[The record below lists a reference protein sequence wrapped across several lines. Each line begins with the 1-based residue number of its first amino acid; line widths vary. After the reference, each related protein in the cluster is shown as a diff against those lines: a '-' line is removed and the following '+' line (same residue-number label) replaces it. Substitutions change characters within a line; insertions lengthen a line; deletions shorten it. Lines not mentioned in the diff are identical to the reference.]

1 LPAERTSPNLSIFM
15 TSQAV
20 SISNDAKAMVLK
32 ELTWSPSSLKASITA
47 NTKKGR
53 AQSYITLFSTQE
65 MEAASVEAKTRAP
78 LANPTKFL
86 PSCRLNR
93 ATISKTSIT
102 CRCHCISAT
111 RLRRTNRPTGLA
123 TSIAA
128 SGTIRIALRTAM
140 VPYLLGTGDRF
151 NRISRAV
158 NAVNKKACMIAIN
171 TNRTQGKD

>member
-1 LPAERTSPNLSIFM
+1 MPAEKTSPNLSRFM

-32 ELTWSPSSLKASITA
+32 ELTWSQSSLKSSITT
-47 NTKKGR
+47 NTKQGR

-65 MEAASVEAKTRAP
+65 MEAVSVAAKTQAP

-102 CRCHCISAT
+102 CRCQCTSAT

-123 TSIAA
+123 TSIAV

-140 VPYLLGTGDRF
+140 APYPLGTGDRF
-151 NRISRAV
+151 NRTSRAV
-158 NAVNKKACMIAIN
+158 NAASKKACMIAIN
-171 TNRTQGKD
+171 TNKTQGKD